1 MKNDKTNDLL
11 ILSIFPSTRGF
22 GFALFEGAW
31 IPVEWG
37 FRHVGGD
44 KNALCV
50 QKVRSLIARFKPDI
64 LLLEDCAGDGSNRGD
79 RIEILIAEIEKLSRT
94 YEIPVAKYSRARIQ
108 ECFAQL
114 EAKTKH
120 EIAKAIA
127 GMLPEFPPQLPPPRK
142 IWLPEDYR
150 MSIFDAVS
158 LVFTHFYFIAIKP
171 NTKNEK

>member
-1 MKNDKTNDLL
+1 MKNNGKSDPL

-31 IPVEWG
+31 SPVDWG
-37 FRHVGGD
+37 FRHVSGD
-44 KNALCV
+44 KNATCV
-50 QKVRSLIARFKPDI
+50 QKVSALIIRFKPEL

-79 RIEILIAEIEKLSRT
+79 RVEKLIAEIEKLSRT
-94 YEIPVAKYSRARIQ
+94 NKITVVKYSRAQIQ
-108 ECFAQL
+108 ECFDQF

-120 EIAKAIA
+120 EIAEAIA

-158 LVFTHFYFIAIKP
+158 LIFTHFYFMAIKP
-171 NTKNEK
+171 NTKGK